1 MIWKFTI
8 RHILTRPFSAFMTLL
23 AISFALSLLGGFW
36 TVVENLEKVRVASSS
51 AQSLPGTGLPGL
63 TVFVDPKLTAPELDV
78 FKTELLKNPRFVS
91 AQVVPSSEALAT
103 LKNQFGETLSK
114 VFEEGSLPTTL
125 KLQFASGTLSRTEF
139 LNLLNELRAKPGVLD
154 VDEGLGAFSPKEN
167 SVSERVFSWAT
178 GLLLLVFIV
187 VALLVSHLIR
197 LAFESIRGEIETLKI
212 LGASRSR
219 IFAPLFLE
227 GLIFGVLGGALAIL
241 MVSVFF
247 TFLVPNAPIFVAPSQ
262 FKLSTLSLGSTLS
275 LAALGVLA
283 SVAGALLTWPL
294 VDQPA
299 QEL

>member
-8 RHILTRPFSAFMTLL
+8 RHILTRPFSAFMTLF
-23 AISFALSLLGGFW
+23 AIAFALSLLGGFW
-36 TVVENLEKVRVASSS
+36 TVVENLEKVRVAS
-51 AQSLPGTGLPGL
+51 AQTLPGAGLPGL
-63 TVFVDPKLTAPELDV
+63 TVFVDPKMSA
-78 FKTELLKNPRFVS
+78 TELETFKSDVLKNPRFVGV
-91 AQVVPSSEALAT
+91 QVVPSAEALST

-114 VFEEGSLPTTL
+114 AFEDGSLPTTL

-178 GLLLLVFIV
+178 GLLLLVFVV

-197 LAFESIRGEIETLKI
+197 LAFEAIRGEIETLKI
-212 LGASRSR
+212 LGASRGR

-227 GLIFGVLGGALAIL
+227 GLIFGVLGGALAIT

-247 TFLVPNAPIFVAPSQ
+247 KFLVPNAKLFMLPTQ
-262 FKLSTLSLGSTLS
+262 FEISSLSLGSSLS
-275 LAALGVLA
+275 LAALGILA
-283 SVAGALLTWPL
+283 SVAGAMLTWPL

>member
-23 AISFALSLLGGFW
+23 AMTFALSLLGGFW
-36 TVVENLEKVRVASSS
+36 TVVENLEKVRVAN
-51 AQSLPGTGLPGL
+51 AQSVPGATGLPGL
-63 TVFVDPKLTAPELDV
+63 TVFVDPKLSSAELET
-78 FKTELLKNPRFVS
+78 FKAELLKNPRFVS
-91 AQVVPSSEALAT
+91 TQVVPSSEALAA

-154 VDEGLGAFSPKEN
+154 VDEGLGAFSANEN
-167 SVSERVFSWAT
+167 TVNERVFSWAT

-197 LAFESIRGEIETLKI
+197 LAFEAIRGEIETLKI

-219 IFAPLFLE
+219 IFAPLLLE
-227 GLIFGVLGGALAIL
+227 GLIFGILGGALAVL

-247 TFLVPNAPIFVAPSQ
+247 KFIVPNARLFMLPSQ
-262 FKLSTLSLGSTLS
+262 FEISSLSLGSSLS
-275 LAALGVLA
+275 LAALGILA
-283 SVAGALLTWPL
+283 SVAGAMLTWPL

-299 QEL
+299 QEF

>member
-1 MIWKFTI
+1 VIWKFTI
-8 RHILTRPFSAFMTLL
+8 RHILTRPFSAFMTLF
-23 AISFALSLLGGFW
+23 AIAFALSLLGGFW
-36 TVVENLEKVRVASSS
+36 TVVENLEKVRVAS
-51 AQSLPGTGLPGL
+51 AQTLPGAGLPGL
-63 TVFVDPKLTAPELDV
+63 TVFVDPKMSA
-78 FKTELLKNPRFVS
+78 TELETFKSDVLKNPRFVGV
-91 AQVVPSSEALAT
+91 QVVPSAEALST

-114 VFEEGSLPTTL
+114 AFEDGSLPTTL

-178 GLLLLVFIV
+178 GLLLLVFVV

-197 LAFESIRGEIETLKI
+197 LAFEAIRGEIETLKI
-212 LGASRSR
+212 LGASRGR

-227 GLIFGVLGGALAIL
+227 GLIFGVLGGALAIT

-247 TFLVPNAPIFVAPSQ
+247 KFLVPNAKLFMLPTQ
-262 FKLSTLSLGSTLS
+262 FEISSLSLGSSLS
-275 LAALGVLA
+275 LAALGILA
-283 SVAGALLTWPL
+283 SVAGAMLTWPL